1 MISMEFSFTVFL
13 VAGIL
18 FFSTF
23 IRSAVGFGDAL
34 LAMPLLALFVSL
46 RTATPLVAFMGLMI
60 SLGVMITNWQTIDF
74 RAAWRLNLASLA
86 GIPFGLILILL
97 APEAP
102 VKIILGLLLVGY
114 GLYNLLTPGL
124 PVLQNERLAY
134 PFGFV
139 AGILGG
145 AYNTSGPPIVI
156 YGALRRWPPD
166 HFRATLQGYFFFSS
180 ILILAGQGLAGL
192 WTWQVIWLFLYS
204 MPLIACGIYLG
215 EKVNCRLPKAAFRR
229 IIFGLLIIVGIL
241 FLVSSR

>member
-1 MISMEFSFTVFL
+1 MAIEFSFTLVL
-13 VAGIL
+13 VASIL

-34 LAMPLLALFVSL
+34 LAMPLLALFISL
-46 RTATPLVAFMGLMI
+46 RTATPLVGFMGMMI
-60 SLGVMITNWQTIDF
+60 SAGILITDWQMIDF
-74 RAAWRLNLASLA
+74 RAAWRLNLASFA
-86 GIPFGLILILL
+86 GIPLGLLLITL

-102 VKIILGLLLVGY
+102 VKIILGLLLGLY
-114 GLYNLLTPGL
+114 GLYNLMTPGL
-124 PVLQNERLAY
+124 PLLQNERLAY

-166 HFRATLQGYFFFSS
+166 NFRATLQGYFFFSS

-192 WTWQVIWLFLYS
+192 WTWQVVQLFLYS
-204 MPLIACGIYLG
+204 TPLMIFGIYLG
-215 EKVNCRLPKAAFRR
+215 GKVNGRLPKAAFRQ
-229 IIFGLLIIVGIL
+229 IIFGLLIVVGIL
-241 FLVSSR
+241 FLVSNR